1 MVDFDTEEI
10 SSLENI
16 FPHIRV
22 FLCDFHREQS
32 WHRYYID
39 SWAYSF
45 LKTRYFLSKTK
56 VYKGKGCLQEISF
69 RAKWNIFNSV
79 YGQSFI
85 AAYLKYPEMKL
96 IACCFD
102 RNENSMFKWNPPKR
116 IIKKNPWLQVKIVFI
131 RTIPT
136 PSRFN
141 QKCVCYI

>member
-1 MVDFDTEEI
+1 MSVDWNPKIAAKYGIVDFDTEEI

-79 YGQSFI
+79 YGQSLI
-85 AAYLKYPEMKL
+85 VAYLKYPEMKL
-96 IACCFD
+96 ITGYSD
-102 RNENSMFKWNPPKR
+102 GNENSIFKWNLPKR
-116 IIKKNPWLQVKIVFI
+116 IYTCKFFLKSKRVH
-131 RTIPT
+131 
-136 PSRFN
+136 
-141 QKCVCYI
+141 